1 MDILTFLTRDE
12 RNMLVAVNGE
22 PAFRG
27 LPDNELLYFVTED
40 MIHRVLGYNDRA
52 DEVVRMKRSVMGEL
66 EF

>member
-1 MDILTFLTRDE
+1 
-12 RNMLVAVNGE
+12 
-22 PAFRG
+22 
-27 LPDNELLYFVTED
+27 